1 MVRKEHHFDIKKLS
15 LAGVIVTMGIVFGDL
30 GTSPLYTM
38 RAIISSTQ
46 GRMDELLIY
55 GSLSCIFWTLT
66 LSTTIKYIV
75 ITLKADNKGEGGIFA
90 LFALIKQKSTWA
102 AVLTMI
108 GGAALL
114 ADGVIAPSIT
124 ITSSIEGLRL
134 FNPDIPVVPIVL
146 LIIGVIFFIQQFG
159 STFIG
164 ASFGP
169 IMLIWFLTLGVLG
182 FSQLVMHPF
191 ILKAINPEYA
201 YRFLSEYPG
210 GFILLGAVFLCTTG
224 AEALYADLGHC
235 GRQNIRVSWIF
246 VKIALLLNYFGQGA
260 WLMMNLE
267 SGATL
272 NPFFEIMPKWFL
284 LPGVALA
291 TTAAI
296 IASQAI
302 ISGSF
307 TLISE
312 AVSLNLWPKIKI
324 LQPTSVRGQVYIPN
338 VNWFL
343 WIACSLVVFS
353 FKESNQMNAAYGL
366 AITITEIMTTFLLSY
381 YLFQKGVN
389 HRLVFLL
396 LLVYLTI
403 EGSFLIANLHKFKSG
418 GWFTL
423 LLASMYIIVMIGWYF
438 GRKLKNRYVTFTNLQ
453 SYLEL
458 FKDLS
463 RDKSVPKTATNLVYI
478 IRANRVDQ
486 VESKVIYS
494 IFRKQPK
501 RADTYWFLHVD
512 RLDEPDRFE
521 YKVNQ
526 IIPGVLIRIDFML
539 GFKVESK
546 INLYFRE
553 VLEDMVNTGQI
564 KLESNF
570 DSLKKHALP
579 ADFMYVLIDRV
590 MPRDYKLSSIE
601 NLTLSLHSLS
611 RLLCIS
617 DVKALELDSSNT
629 IEERVPITIDQPI
642 DFRIKRV
649 Q

>member
-1 MVRKEHHFDIKKLS
+1 MREKGHHLDIKKLS
-15 LAGVIVTMGIVFGDL
+15 LAGAIVTMGIVFGDL

-38 RAIISSTQ
+38 RAIIS
-46 GRMDELLIY
+46 GAAGDLNELLIY
-55 GSLSCIFWTLT
+55 GGLSCIFWTLT
-66 LSTTIKYIV
+66 LSTTIKYIL
-75 ITLKADNKGEGGIFA
+75 ITLRADNNGEGGIFA

-114 ADGVIAPSIT
+114 ADGVITPSIT
-124 ITSSIEGLRL
+124 VTSSIEGLRL

-146 LIIGVIFFIQQFG
+146 LIIGLIFFIQQFG
-159 STFIG
+159 TNFIG
-164 ASFGP
+164 SSFGP
-169 IMLIWFLTLGVLG
+169 IMLIWFSTLGILG
-182 FSQLVMHPF
+182 FLQLMLHPG

-235 GRQNIRVSWIF
+235 GRKNIRVSWIF

-267 SGATL
+267 SGSKV

-284 LPGVALA
+284 LPGVVLA
-291 TTAAI
+291 TAAAI

-312 AVSLNLWPKIKI
+312 AVSLNFWPKVRI
-324 LQPTSVRGQVYIPN
+324 LHPTFVRGQVYLPF

-343 WIACSLVVFS
+343 WIACSVVVFS
-353 FKESNQMNAAYGL
+353 FKESNNMNAAYGL

-389 HRLVFLL
+389 HRLVLL
-396 LLVYLTI
+396 LIMVYLTI

-423 LLASMYIIVMIGWYF
+423 LLASVYFIVMFGWYF
-438 GRKLKNRYVTFTNLQ
+438 GRKLKNRYVTFTNLYN
-453 SYLEL
+453 YLGL
-458 FKDLS
+458 FIDLS
-463 RDKSVPKTATNLVYI
+463 KDKSVPKTATNLVYI
-478 IRANRVDQ
+478 IRANRIDQ
-486 VESKVIYS
+486 VESKVIHS

-521 YKVNQ
+521 YKVTQ
-526 IIPGVLIRIDFML
+526 IIPGVVIRVDFLL
-539 GFKVESK
+539 GFKVEPK

-553 VLEDMVNTGQI
+553 VLEDLVESGLIN
-564 KLESNF
+564 LESNF
-570 DSLKKHALP
+570 DSLKKHSLP
-579 ADFMYVLIDRV
+579 ADFMFVLIDRV

-601 NLTLSLHSLS
+601 NLTLSLHSVS

-617 DVKALELDSSNT
+617 DVRALELDSSNT
-629 IEERVPITIDQPI
+629 IEEQVPITIDQPI
-642 DFRIKRV
+642 YDRIKRI